1 MALPRQCRNITEAIN
16 TGFLLARSHRLW
28 AYPNPQGG
36 FLLRTYEIVFIA
48 APNTTD
54 DDLTKLTAQLDKVVT
69 DLGGTITKTD
79 NWGRK
84 KLAYKIGKHDEGL
97 YIVLYIEGSGKEIA
111 EVERRLRVNDLVIR
125 HMTVRTDE
133 DIKRAAKLKARRRV
147 SVKAAAAS
155 GVGNESGADD
165 EDGDD
170 EFDS

>member
-1 MALPRQCRNITEAIN
+1 M
-16 TGFLLARSHRLW
+16 
-28 AYPNPQGG
+28 
-36 FLLRTYEIVFIA
+36 RTYEIVFIA

-54 DDLTKLTAQLDKVVT
+54 DDLAKLNSQLDKVVT

-84 KLAYKIGKHDEGL
+84 KLAYKIGKHDDGI
-97 YIVLYIEGSGKEIA
+97 YVVLYIEGSGQEIA

-147 SVKAAAAS
+147 SVKAASAT
-155 GVGNESGADD
+155 GADSEIEAD
-165 EDGDD
+165 DDDGDD
-170 EFDS
+170 EFDA